1 MYIFSVNSR
10 IIHSLME
17 VSKTIKLCSVMYIFS
32 VNSRIIHSLMEV
44 SKTIKFTPMT
54 FLSDVL

>member
-1 MYIFSVNSR
+1 
-10 IIHSLME
+10 ME
-17 VSKTIKLCSVMYIFS
+17 VSKTIKFCSVMYIFS
-32 VNSRIIHSLMEV
+32 VNSRIIHSLMQV